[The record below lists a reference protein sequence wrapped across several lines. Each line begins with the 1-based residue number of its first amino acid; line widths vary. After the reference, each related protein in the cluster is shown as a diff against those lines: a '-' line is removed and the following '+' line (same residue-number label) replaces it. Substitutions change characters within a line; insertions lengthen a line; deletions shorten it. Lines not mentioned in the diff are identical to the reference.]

1 MLTPLQILDKKI
13 KIQALTNGLIL
24 GVATTLLSVA
34 SFYIITAPSISHVA
48 FFAVPIVLQLFIP
61 ILVVLYLSFNIRKKI
76 GGLWTFKQAT
86 TGIFIMLFAA
96 YLINML
102 GDDLLFDRVIEPN
115 AIEKLQRGAVN
126 ERIGAMKERGYSQ
139 DKIDKSLADM
149 KKDLVDKGGFSI
161 TKFITDKVFHILF
174 LFVIALI
181 FASLIRNAE
190 YIPASEK

>member
-1 MLTPLQILDKKI
+1 
-13 KIQALTNGLIL
+13 
-24 GVATTLLSVA
+24 
-34 SFYIITAPSISHVA
+34 
-48 FFAVPIVLQLFIP
+48 
-61 ILVVLYLSFNIRKKI
+61 VLYLSFNIRKKI